1 MSLIQINGAG
11 LTGKKYWR
19 SLDQLAD
26 KADFRDWVSREFPE
40 TAADLMDGS
49 SRRNVLK
56 LMAAS
61 FGLAGLTACRRPVE
75 RILPAS
81 KGIEDF
87 VPGQAYFYATAMP
100 LGGTVQGLLVET
112 HDGRPTKIEGNPD
125 HPYSL
130 GAASALQQASV
141 LNLYDPDR
149 LKEFTNAGRKSSW
162 EDYKKWSAAHF
173 AQQGDGA
180 KVRFLSETIYSP
192 TLEAAKKT
200 VLGKLPKAKWI
211 EYEPVNSD
219 NVVAGTTLAFGQALA
234 VHPQY
239 DKAEVIVALDAD
251 FLGQDSTTVL
261 PIKQFSKGRRPEQTE
276 GEGGEHEKLGSMNRL
291 YAVEANYS
299 ITGAMADH
307 RLRMKSGDVRGFA
320 TELAGALGAM
330 PALNVVNNGGDK
342 RAKFLAALVR
352 DLKAHQG
359 KALVVAGPRQSAETH
374 AIVAVINQALAA
386 PVVYTKIEGY
396 QPQVAALKELVG
408 DIAKGAVDTL
418 IILGGNPAYT
428 APGDLALADKIKGVA
443 NTVYLGFDENETS
456 VVSKWVL
463 PEAYYLESWS
473 DGRAPDG
480 TVSIIQPMI
489 EPLYGGKTAAEVVTL
504 GNAHDLVKD
513 TWKGI
518 NWNEALHNGV
528 VPNTKYA
535 EAKTTAKAP
544 ALPAKPAGQGIEV
557 TWYPSSTVFDGRFV
571 NNGWMQ
577 ETPDVMTKLVWGNAA
592 LVSPKTAKELGVE
605 DGDVVKISRGAQVA
619 EYAIMRQPGH
629 ADGAISLNLGY
640 GRKFVGRVGK
650 GVGYNA
656 SALRNS
662 DSFFV
667 SEGFSIAK
675 TGNRIELASTQH
687 HNSLEGE
694 VIKEAKWTE
703 WNRRNLVRETSLVE
717 YAKDPKVIEEMS
729 EVPPLESIYGD
740 WDYSKGYQ
748 WGMAI
753 DLTSC
758 IGCNACMVACQSENN
773 IPVVGVEQVVR
784 GREMA
789 WIRMDRYYNGDEND
803 PEVVYQGVNCMQCEN
818 APCENVCPVAATA
831 HSPEGLNDMAYN
843 RCVGTRYCANNCPY
857 KVRRFNF
864 LNFHKHMTEVEK
876 MASNPDVTVRMRG
889 IMEKCTY
896 CVQRIQETK
905 IKAKAEGRNAGG
917 AGRPIKDG
925 EIQTACQQTCPAEA
939 ITFGNIADP
948 NSKVS
953 KLKKQERNYAM
964 LAELNVKPRTTY
976 LAKLRNPN
984 PELEGG
990 RG

>member
-1 MSLIQINGAG
+1 MSLIQITGDS

-26 KADFRDWVSREFPE
+26 KPEFQDWVQREFPD
-40 TAADLMDGS
+40 TAAEMLDGK
-49 SRRNVLK
+49 SRRNILK

-75 RILPAS
+75 HILPNS

-87 VPGQAYFYATAMP
+87 IPGQAYFYATAMP
-100 LGGTVQGLLVET
+100 LGGAVQGLLIET

-130 GAASALQQASV
+130 GAASAFQQASI

-149 LKEFTNAGRKSSW
+149 LKQFTAEGKQSSW
-162 EDYKKWSAAHF
+162 DDYTNWSNDHF
-173 AQQGDGA
+173 AKQGDGS
-180 KVRFLSETIYSP
+180 KVRFLSETVYSP
-192 TLEAAKKT
+192 TLDAARKAT
-200 VLGKLPKAKWI
+200 LAKLPKAKWI
-211 EYEPVNSD
+211 EYEPVNAD
-219 NVVAGTTLAFGQALA
+219 NAVAGSNLAFGQTLA

-239 DKAEVIVALDAD
+239 DQATIIVALDAD
-251 FLGQDSTTVL
+251 FLGVDTPTVL
-261 PIKQFSKGRRPEQTE
+261 PVKQFSKGRRPEPNAE
-276 GEGGEHEKLGSMNRL
+276 GVASMNRL
-291 YAVEANYS
+291 YAIESNYS

-307 RLRMKSGDVRGFA
+307 RLRLKSADIRNFA
-320 TELAGALGAM
+320 ADLAGTLGAM
-330 PALNVVNNGGDK
+330 PALNVVNGSDK
-342 RAKFLAALVR
+342 RGKFLSALVK

-359 KALVVAGPRQSAETH
+359 KALVVAGPRQSPEVH
-374 AIVAVINQALAA
+374 AVVAAINQTLAA
-386 PVVYTKIEGY
+386 PVVYTRIEGY
-396 QPQVAALKELVG
+396 QPQVAALKELAA
-408 DIAKGAVDTL
+408 DISKGAVDTL
-418 IILGGNPAYT
+418 VILGGNPAYT
-428 APGDLALADKIKGVA
+428 APGDLDLGNKIKGVA
-443 NTVYLGFDENETS
+443 HTVYLGFDENETA

-463 PEAYYLESWS
+463 PEAHYLESWS

-504 GNAHDLVKD
+504 SNGHDLVQAN
-513 TWKGI
+513 WKGS
-518 NWNEALHNGV
+518 NWREALHNGV
-528 VPNTKYA
+528 IPNTKYA
-535 EAKTTAKAP
+535 EVKATAKAP
-544 ALPAKPAGQGIEV
+544 VFQTKPAGNGLEV
-557 TWYPSSTVFDGRFV
+557 TFYPSSTMYDGRFS

-577 ETPDVMTKLVWGNAA
+577 ETPDVMTKLVWCNAA
-592 LVSPKTAKELGVE
+592 LVSPKTAQELGVE
-605 DGDVVKISRGAQVA
+605 DGDVVKISRGAQMA

-629 ADGAISLNLGY
+629 ADGAISVNLGY
-640 GRKFVGRVGK
+640 GRKHVGRVGK

-656 SALRNS
+656 SLLRS
-662 DSFFV
+662 ADAFFTA
-667 SEGFSIAK
+667 EGFSVAK
-675 TGNRIELASTQH
+675 TGDRVTLASTQH
-687 HNSLEGE
+687 HNTLEGE
-694 VIKEAKWTE
+694 VIKEASWTS
-703 WNRRNLVRETSLVE
+703 WNRRNLVREAPIAE
-717 YAKDPKVIEEMS
+717 YAKEPKVFEEMQ

-753 DLTSC
+753 DLSSC

-773 IPVVGVEQVVR
+773 IPVVGMDQVVR

-803 PEVVYQGVNCMQCEN
+803 PEVVYQGVPCMQCEN
-818 APCENVCPVAATA
+818 APCENVCPVAATT

-864 LNFHKHMTEVEK
+864 FNFHKNMTEVEK
-876 MASNPDVTVRMRG
+876 MASNPDVSVRMRG

-925 EIQTACQQTCPAEA
+925 EIVTACQQTCPADA

-948 NSKVS
+948 NSQVS